1 MNDYEKMWQDL
12 GLDVSLHK
20 EVLANINRSFEKA
33 VLSQKNRPESMKYF
47 DNAIHESH
55 GAAVAELLQE
65 KEKGKKIVGYFCIYV
80 PEEIIRALDLIPIA
94 LCGGTNFSIPFA
106 EKMFPRDICPLV
118 KSTLGLAFSK
128 TCPYAP
134 IKSLAVGET
143 TCDAKKKTWDILAQ
157 KVNFYVLELPHKKET
172 IDIHLWNSEIQ
183 LFAEKLEK
191 LTEQKLDAKKLKENI
206 ELSNKK
212 RIALQR
218 LAKLRIAEPL
228 PITGVDALLV
238 SQGAL
243 NDEPNRFVQHVN
255 ELCDELEDRIKKGIS
270 PFKENAK
277 KIMVSG
283 CPSVIGNWKIHN
295 IIESAGAAVVVD
307 ETCTGTK
314 YFKDL
319 VETKSDDVDGLLSA
333 IADRYLKLNCS
344 CFTPNNDRM
353 ETVVNLAKES
363 NVKGVVQYILQ
374 YCHTYNIE
382 AIRVEGILK
391 QAGYP
396 SIKIETDYSEEDT
409 EQIRTRLEAF
419 LEKLA

>member
-1 MNDYEKMWQDL
+1 MNNYEKMWQEL
-12 GLDVSLHK
+12 GLDVGLHN

-47 DNAIHESH
+47 DNAVHESH
-55 GAAVAELLQE
+55 GAAVAELLKE

-94 LCGGTNFSIPFA
+94 LCGGTNFSVPYA
-106 EKMFPRDICPLV
+106 EKLFPRDICPLV

-157 KVNFYVLELPHKKET
+157 KVNFYVLELPQKKNI
-172 IDIHLWNSEIQ
+172 IDVHLWNSEIQ

-191 LTEQKLDAKKLKENI
+191 IAEQKLDFQKLKENI
-206 ELSNKK
+206 ELINKK
-212 RIALQR
+212 RSALQR
-218 LAKLRIAEPL
+218 IAKLRLAEPP
-228 PITGVDALLV
+228 PISGIDVLIV
-238 SQGAL
+238 SQVAL
-243 NDEPNRFVQHVN
+243 NDEPKRFIQHAN
-255 ELCDELEDRIKKGIS
+255 ELSDELEDRIKKGIS

-277 KIMVSG
+277 RIMVSG
-283 CPSVIGNWKIHN
+283 CPSVMGNWKLHY
-295 IIESAGAAVVVD
+295 IIESSGGAVVVD

-319 VETKSDDVDGLLSA
+319 IETKSEDVGGLISA

-353 ETVVNLAKES
+353 ESVVNLAKES
-363 NVKGVVQYILQ
+363 NIIGVVQYILQ

-382 AIRVEGILK
+382 AIRVEGVLK